1 VSRLAIRD
9 RVTVA
14 AALTLAAG
22 LAVLTVA
29 VMLLLADRLDGDAGS
44 VLRARASAVLTTLE
58 VSGARVQV
66 REPPN
71 DALLDQDTWVFDA
84 AGAVERAPASAA
96 TQAAADRL
104 AGVVA
109 ERTTTVGQT
118 KLLAVPAY
126 GSSVRNRV
134 GTVVVGVELVPYR
147 HTERIALAGIVLL
160 DVFVL
165 IAGSLVARRAVG
177 VALRPVADMTAKAS
191 EWSDHDLDQRF
202 GLGAPRDELTG
213 LSATLDALLA
223 RIGASIRHEHR
234 LSAEVAHELNTPLSG
249 LRAEAEFA
257 LRRSATPSDQR
268 DALHQVLRS
277 TDRMATVIR
286 TLLTAARQGADH
298 SPGSSDAA
306 AALHAA
312 AGAVAREARVREIEV
327 RIHLPDR
334 SPLVAADSDMVAQAL
349 YPVLENAVR
358 HAEGSVDVT
367 LESDDGDAVFRVL
380 DDGPG
385 VEPAYRGRV
394 FEPGASSH
402 GGAGLGLP
410 LARRLARATT
420 GDLVL
425 IEVDRGACFELRIPA
440 IDRWQTD
447 DHAAARAAA
456 ASPVG
461 AARRQ

>member
-22 LAVLTVA
+22 LAVITVA
-29 VMLLLADRLDGDAGS
+29 VMLLLANRLDRDAAS
-44 VLRARASAVLTTLE
+44 VLHARADAVLTTIE
-58 VSGARVQV
+58 VTNGRVKV

-71 DALLDQDTWVFDA
+71 DGLLDRDAWVFD
-84 AGAVERAPASAA
+84 GTSPVEQASGSAA
-96 TQAAADRL
+96 TQSAAAGL
-104 AGVVA
+104 AGVRSA
-109 ERTTTVGQT
+109 RTVTVGQT
-118 KLLAVPAY
+118 KLLAVPAFAS
-126 GSSVRNRV
+126 GGRARV
-134 GTVVVGVELVPYR
+134 GTVVVGVQLVPYQ
-147 HTERIALAGIVLL
+147 HTERIALAGVMLL

-177 VALRPVADMTAKAS
+177 VALRPVAVMTAKAS

-202 GLGAPRDELTG
+202 HLGAPRDELTG

-223 RIGASIRHEHR
+223 RIGASIRHEQR

-249 LRAEAEFA
+249 LRAEAELA
-257 LRRSATPSDQR
+257 LRPSATPGDLR
-268 DALHQVLRS
+268 DALRQVLRS

-286 TLLTAARQGADH
+286 TLLAAARQSADH

-306 AALHAA
+306 EALQAAVQTVSRQAS
-312 AGAVAREARVREIEV
+312 ARDVELRT
-327 RIHLPDR
+327 HLPEC
-334 SPLVAADSDMVAQAL
+334 SPLVAAEHDMVAQAL
-349 YPVLENAVR
+349 HPVLENAVR
-358 HAEGSVDVT
+358 HASRTVDVT
-367 LESDDGDAVFRVL
+367 LAVRGGDAVFQIS

-385 VEPAYRGRV
+385 VEPTQRARV

-410 LARRLARATT
+410 LARRLARAST

-425 IEVDRGACFELRIPA
+425 VEVDQGACFELRIPA
-440 IDRWQTD
+440 IDRWQAD
-447 DHAAARAAA
+447 GQGSARNALL
-456 ASPVG
+456 
-461 AARRQ
+461 R